1 MVNQFNSTRDTL
13 HVKSGLDWELRVH
26 QILFVQITSSHLISL
41 TSELPVIG
49 ESIQSGRQ
57 NSLTSAW
64 PSKEEL
70 PRSVKAYPSLSAE
83 PTGGNLGNVKQG
95 MAAFADQFGPVPIKE
110 RPRWLTNL
118 NGMRHSSQAIGAS
131 LLLVAKCPIR

>member
-1 MVNQFNSTRDTL
+1 MKVEFGQGLKPTRVKLMVNQFNSTRDTL

-83 PTGGNLGNVKQG
+83 PTGGNLGNVK
-95 MAAFADQFGPVPIKE
+95 
-110 RPRWLTNL
+110 
-118 NGMRHSSQAIGAS
+118 
-131 LLLVAKCPIR
+131 